1 MVGTASGA
9 NGLRLYH
16 GAIGGTPTSLTHT
29 NSGGTQGFEAI
40 QFGDLPYGTDEWFDG
55 LLAHLKVWDTA
66 LSATE
71 IEAEFGRATPART
84 SNLISYHSFSNATLA
99 TALIPDTGTGTF
111 DVFTANPSTS
121 TDMPVFASGPTL
133 SGTDTLPER
142 EGVAPTIITTTLAD
156 GLVGAAYSQTLAATG
171 DAPITWSVTS
181 GSLPSGVS
189 LGSSTGIISGTPSGS
204 GSSSFTIT
212 ATNAFGSDPQ
222 ALSITV
228 TSPAV
233 APTVTTTSLAVG
245 NVGTAYSR
253 TLAASGDQPITWSV
267 VAGSLPG
274 GLSLA
279 GSTGVISGTP
289 TTAGTSN
296 FTVRATNSAGTDDQ
310 ALSILVT
317 QTGTG
322 PTITTTT
329 LPTGTVDVLYA
340 QTVVATG
347 TAPITWS
354 VASGSLPTG
363 LSLNTATGVVS
374 GLPTASGSY
383 TFALSAT
390 NVAGTAALTYTV
402 TIEPAPFEPPAE
414 DDGWIR
420 LPRDTEIWVR
430 VPRA

>member
-1 MVGTASGA
+1 
-9 NGLRLYH
+9 
-16 GAIGGTPTSLTHT
+16 
-29 NSGGTQGFEAI
+29 
-40 QFGDLPYGTDEWFDG
+40 
-55 LLAHLKVWDTA
+55 
-66 LSATE
+66 
-71 IEAEFGRATPART
+71 
-84 SNLISYHSFSNATLA
+84 
-99 TALIPDTGTGTF
+99 
-111 DVFTANPSTS
+111 
-121 TDMPVFASGPTL
+121 
-133 SGTDTLPER
+133 
-142 EGVAPTIITTTLAD
+142 
-156 GLVGAAYSQTLAATG
+156 
-171 DAPITWSVTS
+171 
-181 GSLPSGVS
+181 
-189 LGSSTGIISGTPSGS
+189 
-204 GSSSFTIT
+204 
-212 ATNAFGSDPQ
+212 
-222 ALSITV
+222 
-228 TSPAV
+228 
-233 APTVTTTSLAVG
+233 
-245 NVGTAYSR
+245 
-253 TLAASGDQPITWSV
+253 
-267 VAGSLPG
+267 
-274 GLSLA
+274 
-279 GSTGVISGTP
+279 
-289 TTAGTSN
+289 
-296 FTVRATNSAGTDDQ
+296 
-310 ALSILVT
+310 LSILVT